1 MFPVSYIKPLVI
13 KPSMITS
20 STAVPKL
27 AGEVEWNADVTYV
40 LGQVVIR
47 TELGGRRFENRIAGK
62 NANKPE
68 DDRDRWYDL
77 GSTDQ
82 NTMFDSK
89 DGRQSIAPNVL
100 TVVLRPGAHNAMFL
114 AGLDGAELDIVWKE
128 YPGGPEYHTYSGSLE
143 DSQPDDYYDYYFSP
157 YSPQTDFL
165 ITDLAP
171 YASCEVTI
179 SVRNPGSVARCA
191 IASIGDLTAVGGPAL
206 SGVSVDVSGSA
217 RVTADERGLASVVA
231 GKLACDLS
239 AQAIV
244 PSDMARGVVRAA
256 REVQNIPCPWLIT
269 DQRLREELRS
279 FGLGSIKLTYGSN
292 RITASIDVQGTI

>member
-20 STAVPKL
+20 STAVKKL
-27 AGEVEWNADVTYV
+27 AGEAEWVAATAYA
-40 LGQVVIR
+40 LGQVVTR
-47 TELGGRRFENRIAGK
+47 ADLGGRRFENLIAGQ
-62 NANKPE
+62 NTNKPE

-77 GSTDQ
+77 GLTDQ
-82 NTMFDSK
+82 NTMFDGK
-89 DGRQSIAPNVL
+89 DGRQSIAPNAL
-100 TVVLRPGAHNAMFL
+100 TVVLRPGAHNALFL
-114 AGLDGAELDIVWKE
+114 AGLDGTALDIVWKE
-128 YPGGPEYHTYSGSLE
+128 YPGGPQYHSYSGTLE
-143 DSQPDDYYDYYFSP
+143 DTQPDDYYDYYFAP

-165 ITDLAP
+165 ITDVTP

-179 SVRNPGSVARCA
+179 TISNPGSVARCA

-217 RVTADERGLASVVA
+217 RVTADDRGMASVVA

-244 PSDMARGVVRAA
+244 PDDMARGVVRSIRA
-256 REVQNIPCPWLIT
+256 VQNIPCPWLIT

-279 FGLGSIKLTYGSN
+279 FGLGAVKLTYTSN
-292 RITASIDVQGTI
+292 QIRASIDVQGTI